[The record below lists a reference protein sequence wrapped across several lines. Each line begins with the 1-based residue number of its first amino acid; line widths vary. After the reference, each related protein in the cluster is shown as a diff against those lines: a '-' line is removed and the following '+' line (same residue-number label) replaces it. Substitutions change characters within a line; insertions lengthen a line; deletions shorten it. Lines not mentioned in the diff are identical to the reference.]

1 MTEKNDD
8 LTVEKIREQN
18 RNRNKRHYERNKEI
32 VKRKVRERYHRK
44 KLDKELPEVSE
55 GTDLQV

>member
-1 MTEKNDD
+1 MTEKNED

-18 RNRNKRHYERNKEI
+18 RNRNKRHYERNKEL
-32 VKRKVRERYHRK
+32 VKRKVRERYNRK

-55 GTDLQV
+55 GTDL